1 MKRTILIAITI
12 MALVFGL
19 VAYAVALDDST
30 VVNANVNT
38 ILELTSPA
46 SVSLGA
52 LNPDVPV
59 SSAAFA
65 ITGKSNKAATLS
77 ASVDPGTF
85 TSLDCDLET
94 AVGGLRGGS
103 ISQDDVVTG
112 MVDYSVDGGTAVSG
126 TITYSL
132 VQ

>member
-1 MKRTILIAITI
+1 MKRTILIAITV
-12 MALVFGL
+12 MALMFGL

-30 VVNANVNT
+30 LVTANVNT
-38 ILELTSPA
+38 ILELTAPA

-52 LNPDVPV
+52 LNPDVP
-59 SSAAFA
+59 STGTFA
-65 ITGKSNKAATLS
+65 ITGKSNKPAQLS
-77 ASVDPGTF
+77 AVVAKGTF

-94 AVGGLRGGS
+94 PVTGLRGGN
-103 ISQDDVVTG
+103 ISVSDDVTG
-112 MVDYSVDGGTAVSG
+112 TVDYSVDGGTSVSG